1 MGKSYNKD
9 IMDWQEFPQY
19 DLIWTDP
26 PWETR
31 MLKFFETMMRKQTG
45 NAPANDLTAI
55 FNKLGSLADTQK
67 PMIIEY
73 SVQGHQKV
81 IDIMREHGH
90 FLTHKKKMD
99 QSMNRPFVILAFNF
113 KGHFI
118 ADTKGFKIITDTLKM
133 YSKSGI
139 VFDPFAGIGNTCKAV
154 KAAGWEYIG
163 SELNPER
170 FKRLQAINQ

>member
-1 MGKSYNKD
+1 MEKNFNKD
-9 IMDWQEFPQY
+9 IMEWQKFPQY

-31 MLKFFETMMRKQTG
+31 MLKFFETMMRKHVG
-45 NAPANDLTAI
+45 HAPANDLTAI
-55 FNKLGSLADTQK
+55 FDKLGSLADPLK
-67 PMIIEY
+67 PLIIEY
-73 SVQGHQKV
+73 SVQGHHKV
-81 IDIMREHGH
+81 IEIMEKHGH
-90 FLTHKKKMD
+90 RLAVKNRMI
-99 QSMNRPFVILAFNF
+99 QSMDREFVILAFNF
-113 KGHFI
+113 SDHKFI
-118 ADTKGFKIITDTLKM
+118 AGKGFKIITNTL
-133 YSKSGI
+133 SQIGKSGI